1 MSFLQNNKGLK
12 INGANTSIWKAVVVR
27 NANLVYNHNY
37 KAIDLI
43 LQNYNE
49 LANTDFPILLIG
61 GVEMSLEAIKT
72 ISEAEEQAKSI
83 RLAAAAEAKRMLS
96 EAEAVGK
103 AAVDAAAKKARAE
116 LAELSQKADA
126 KAADKAK
133 ELAAEN
139 EERKAQLKNR
149 ADEGM
154 DKAVSLIV
162 ERIVNS

>member
-1 MSFLQNNKGLK
+1 MPL
-12 INGANTSIWKAVVVR
+12 
-27 NANLVYNHNY
+27 
-37 KAIDLI
+37 D
-43 LQNYNE
+43 
-49 LANTDFPILLIG
+49 
-61 GVEMSLEAIKT
+61 
-72 ISEAEEQAKSI
+72 
-83 RLAAAAEAKRMLS
+83 
-96 EAEAVGK
+96 EAVGK